1 MLKELRGSHPK
12 YDKSIKFVLIDWDDY
27 SSHSVTTSRDIPR
40 RSTLVLISD
49 KKEVGRLV
57 AETSVDEIKK
67 LLDKGLE

>member
-1 MLKELRGSHPK
+1 MLKELRGSNPK
-12 YDKSIKFVLIDWDDY
+12 YNKSIKFVLIDWDDY

-57 AETSVDEIKK
+57 AETGVEKIKT
-67 LLDKGLE
+67 LLDKGVR